1 MREKTCCFTG
11 HRIIRSDQLEIVSAR
26 TENTIRELIT
36 RDGMRC
42 FRVGGAQG
50 YDTMAANIL
59 FRLQATDFPDIQVI
73 LVYPFDGFTSR
84 WTDAQKA
91 IYDRMLSQYDK
102 CICVSPESS
111 REAFLARDRH
121 LVDHSSLCIAYCIR
135 NHGGA
140 AYTIRYAQSKG
151 IPVRNIAFN
160 ENTHIQVL

>member
-59 FRLQATDFPDIQVI
+59 FRLRASKSTCTTTGHTAC
-73 LVYPFDGFTSR
+73 LTG
-84 WTDAQKA
+84 
-91 IYDRMLSQYDK
+91 
-102 CICVSPESS
+102 SS
-111 REAFLARDRH
+111 
-121 LVDHSSLCIAYCIR
+121 V
-135 NHGGA
+135 
-140 AYTIRYAQSKG
+140 
-151 IPVRNIAFN
+151 
-160 ENTHIQVL
+160 

>member
-11 HRIIRSDQLEIVSAR
+11 HRIIRSDQMNIVSDR

-36 RDGMRC
+36 EHGMRY

-50 YDTMAANIL
+50 YDTMVANIL
-59 FRLQATDFPDIQVI
+59 FRLRTTDFPDIQII

-84 WTDAQKA
+84 WTDAQRA
-91 IYDRMLSQYDK
+91 VYNWMLPQYDK
-102 CICVSPESS
+102 CVCVSPEGS
-111 REAFLARDRH
+111 REAFLVRDKH
-121 LVDHSSLCIAYCIR
+121 LVDNFSICIAYCIR
-135 NHGGA
+135 NYGGT

-160 ENTHIQVL
+160 